1 MDTWLRLFDPTG
13 FVPRAQCGQWTP
25 ALIRLHNVSDFLIWT
40 AYLAIPVVLIRF
52 AYKRRRELPF
62 RQLFWLFGLF
72 IVACGTTHLMDIILF
87 YNPLYRLSGVVKL
100 VTAAA
105 SWGTVIALV
114 PIVPRALAMRT
125 PESLEREVDERKR
138 AEEEVRVLNTELEQR
153 VQERTAELQAINHQL
168 EAANREKDILLRSEQ
183 TAREE
188 SERANRA
195 KDEFLATLSHE
206 LRTPLNSIYGWTQ
219 LLRGGKMDDE
229 TTGQALE
236 TIERSTR
243 AQVQL
248 IDDLLDVSRIITG
261 KLPLDMQP
269 VDLAPTIEAALSSA
283 RPAAMAKNIE
293 INAVL
298 HPDAGLISGDP
309 HRLQQVVWNII
320 SNALKFT
327 PKGGRVDVLLHRVNS
342 QVEIEVTDN
351 GQGIEPEFLPYIFE
365 RFRQADST
373 STRRFGG
380 LGLGL
385 AIVRH
390 LVELHGGTAQALS
403 EGIGRGATIRVRF
416 PVLAVSTP
424 GSNAAGRDGANGSAA
439 REAHTTLPEGFLSGI
454 RVLVVDDEID
464 ARAMVTATLTLY
476 GAQVETASSASESLH
491 ILDGSVIDVLVSD
504 IGMPDAD
511 GISLIQ
517 ELRTRSE
524 ASNGRIPAI
533 ALTAY
538 ASPSDRTR
546 VLASGFQMHM
556 SKPCDP
562 EELAAA
568 VASLA
573 GRTATN
579 GEANGITNN

>member
-1 MDTWLRLFDPTG
+1 MDIWLRLFDPTG
-13 FVPRAQCGQWTP
+13 FVPRALCGQWTP

-40 AYLAIPVVLIRF
+40 AYLAIPVVLVRF
-52 AYKRRRELPF
+52 AYKRRHELPF
-62 RQLFWLFGLF
+62 RQVFWLFGLF

-87 YNPLYRLSGVVKL
+87 YNPLYRLAGAVKL

-125 PESLEREVDERKR
+125 PEALEREVNERIR
-138 AEEEVRVLNTELEQR
+138 AEEEVRVLNAELEQR
-153 VQERTAELQAINHQL
+153 VQERTAELQTINYQL
-168 EAANREKDILLRSEQ
+168 EATNQEKDVLLRSEQ
-183 TAREE
+183 MAREE

-219 LLRGGKMDDE
+219 LLRSGKMDEE
-229 TTGQALE
+229 TTEQALE

-243 AQVQL
+243 SQVQL

-261 KLPLDMQP
+261 KLPLEMQP
-269 VDLAPTIEAALSSA
+269 VDLAPVIEAALASA

-293 INAVL
+293 IKATL
-298 HPDAGLISGDP
+298 HRDAGLISGDP
-309 HRLQQVVWNII
+309 HRLQQVVWNVI

-327 PKGGRVDVLLHRVNS
+327 PKDGRVEVLLHRVNS
-342 QVEIEVTDN
+342 QVEVLVSDN

-390 LVELHGGTAQALS
+390 LVELHGGTADADS
-403 EGIGRGATIRVRF
+403 EGLGRGATIMVRF
-416 PVLAVSTP
+416 PILAVSAP
-424 GSNAAGRDGANGSAA
+424 GSNGVLREAVNGSSIQ
-439 REAHTTLPEGFLSGI
+439 EGHTSLPTNFLSGI
-454 RVLVVDDEID
+454 RVLVVDDEDD
-464 ARAMVTATLTLY
+464 ARTMVTAALTLY
-476 GAQVETASSASESLH
+476 GAEVETASSASEALQ
-491 ILDGSVIDVLVSD
+491 ILDSTVINVLVSD
-504 IGMPDAD
+504 IGMPDND
-511 GISLIQ
+511 GFSLIQ
-517 ELRTRSE
+517 QLRARPE
-524 ASNGRIPAI
+524 ASSGRIPAI

-556 SKPCDP
+556 SKPSDP

-573 GRTATN
+573 GRTAGNSDSDGST
-579 GEANGITNN
+579 

>member
-1 MDTWLRLFDPTG
+1 MDIWLRLFDPTG
-13 FVPRAQCGQWTP
+13 FVPRALCGQWTP
-25 ALIRLHNVSDFLIWT
+25 ALIRLHNISDFLIWT
-40 AYLAIPVVLIRF
+40 AYLAIPVVLVRF
-52 AYKRRRELPF
+52 AYKRRHELPF
-62 RQLFWLFGLF
+62 RQVFWLFGLF

-87 YNPLYRLSGVVKL
+87 YNPLYRLAGAVKL

-125 PESLEREVDERKR
+125 PEALEREVNERIR
-138 AEEEVRVLNTELEQR
+138 AEEEVRVLNAELEQR
-153 VQERTAELQAINHQL
+153 VQERTAELQTINYQL
-168 EAANREKDILLRSEQ
+168 EATNQEKDVLLRSEQ
-183 TAREE
+183 MAREE

-219 LLRGGKMDDE
+219 LLRSGKMDEE
-229 TTGQALE
+229 TTEQALE

-243 AQVQL
+243 SQVQL

-261 KLPLDMQP
+261 KLPLEMQP
-269 VDLAPTIEAALSSA
+269 VDLAPVIEAALASA

-293 INAVL
+293 IKATL
-298 HPDAGLISGDP
+298 HRDAGLISGDP
-309 HRLQQVVWNII
+309 HRLQQVVWNVI

-327 PKGGRVDVLLHRVNS
+327 PKDGRVEVLLHRVNS
-342 QVEIEVTDN
+342 QVEVLVSDN

-390 LVELHGGTAQALS
+390 LVELHGGTADADS
-403 EGIGRGATIRVRF
+403 EGLGRGATIMVRF
-416 PVLAVSTP
+416 PILAVSAP
-424 GSNAAGRDGANGSAA
+424 GSNGVLREAVNGSSIQ
-439 REAHTTLPEGFLSGI
+439 EGHTSLPTNFLSGI
-454 RVLVVDDEID
+454 RVLVVDDEDD
-464 ARAMVTATLTLY
+464 ARTMVTAALTLY
-476 GAQVETASSASESLH
+476 GAEVETASSASEALQ
-491 ILDGSVIDVLVSD
+491 ILDSTVINVLVSD
-504 IGMPDAD
+504 IGMPDND
-511 GISLIQ
+511 GFSLIQ
-517 ELRTRSE
+517 QLRARPE
-524 ASNGRIPAI
+524 ASSGRIPAI

-556 SKPCDP
+556 SKPSDP

-573 GRTATN
+573 GRTAGNSDSDGST
-579 GEANGITNN
+579 